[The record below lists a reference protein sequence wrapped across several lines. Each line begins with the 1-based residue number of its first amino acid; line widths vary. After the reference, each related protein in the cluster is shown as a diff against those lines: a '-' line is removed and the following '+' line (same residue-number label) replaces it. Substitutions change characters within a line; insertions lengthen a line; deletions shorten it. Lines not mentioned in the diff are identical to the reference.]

1 MVLFQQPFLFE
12 GPQSVAAATLCVNT
26 TGAGGCYTEIQAA
39 IDAASQGDVIT
50 VDAGTYNEHIT
61 MTNGVSIYGQGWL
74 STTIDGGYSMAQA
87 TVYIPPGVSAS
98 TVLSGVQ
105 ITGGGTG
112 DPTTSG
118 QDGGGIAIWWASPSI
133 VNTWVYSSTAT
144 NGGGVFVRG
153 GSPTFDNV
161 PVWFNRANQRG
172 GGFYLDGGAV
182 VTITGNLFEDTNGT
196 VWLNSAEW
204 DGGGFYMTGVTTT
217 LTGLRVNGN
226 TAPYGGGVYIYSTS
240 NRVRLLLNDISFN
253 SATTIGTG
261 GAGIRADS
269 ATNLEIVGNAINGNT
284 ATGSGG
290 GAAFGQSAG
299 LVQWNWFKN
308 NTASGGSGGGVT
320 VYSTSTGPT
329 LQGNWF
335 EDNSAG
341 GGGGLNLETGAAPL
355 VDANTFVTNTASI
368 GGGIYL
374 YQAGTAKMTNN
385 IVARNT
391 SLGGAGG
398 GVVIVESPGQIIN
411 NTITDNTGDG
421 VWFSKAEG
429 VAIINNIISG
439 NSGDGIE
446 RYALE
451 PTTSYTADYND
462 LYNNTGSS
470 YAGLSAGAHDMSV
483 DPKFVAAGV
492 DLAAYYHIQA
502 TSPVSATG
510 STSWAP
516 QRDIDG
522 ELRISGGSVSMGAD
536 EIPGGIGYST
546 YLPLILRSS

>member
-1 MVLFQQPFLFE
+1 VNANTFIATIGKGLARAERQAGCDWAKRRFGQHFEIERITGTDAQMTSENKNQRPRSSIFKNGEGSSFVQPSDLQDKEPNRIRRLVLSFILGLGLLAALMVLFQQPFLFE

-182 VTITGNLFEDTNGT
+182 VTITGNLFEGTNGT

-299 LVQWNWFKN
+299 LVQ
-308 NTASGGSGGGVT
+308 
-320 VYSTSTGPT
+320 
-329 LQGNWF
+329 
-335 EDNSAG
+335 
-341 GGGGLNLETGAAPL
+341 
-355 VDANTFVTNTASI
+355 
-368 GGGIYL
+368 
-374 YQAGTAKMTNN
+374 
-385 IVARNT
+385 
-391 SLGGAGG
+391 
-398 GVVIVESPGQIIN
+398 
-411 NTITDNTGDG
+411 
-421 VWFSKAEG
+421 
-429 VAIINNIISG
+429 
-439 NSGDGIE
+439 
-446 RYALE
+446 
-451 PTTSYTADYND
+451 
-462 LYNNTGSS
+462 
-470 YAGLSAGAHDMSV
+470 
-483 DPKFVAAGV
+483 
-492 DLAAYYHIQA
+492 
-502 TSPVSATG
+502 
-510 STSWAP
+510 
-516 QRDIDG
+516 
-522 ELRISGGSVSMGAD
+522 
-536 EIPGGIGYST
+536 
-546 YLPLILRSS
+546 